1 MIKKEKFKIIMVNS
15 FKGGTGKSSL
25 ALSHCIHEWK
35 RNEESKGV
43 DQTEEEICYPNIYYV
58 DIDRL
63 GTSMSYYLF
72 PEKNQEL
79 HYFEEYQKR
88 DAVRVSNK
96 VVLPSGSKG
105 KMYAVLLNPVANRF
119 QDYDTHGRLQQHEK
133 ISNTLFTG
141 RILDFL
147 EECMDMGQNSLF
159 VIDCSPGLSEMERRL
174 LDKFYDLRRKGYDL
188 SVEELYVTTFES
200 GQIRKTIDCLNDCAD
215 VMHREK
221 REVSIVLNDIQNCIK
236 VAQKKDSDFQ
246 VSWEEVAENILRQL
260 SDKKHVK
267 IRYKE
272 YNEEQMKGGIVNNV
286 KNLDNNTDA
295 YMLLK
300 EYREDYISED
310 RKDGK

>member
-1 MIKKEKFKIIMVNS
+1 MSKKQKFKIIMVNS

-35 RNEESKGV
+35 RIEESKSADPADG
-43 DQTEEEICYPNIYYV
+43 EIYYPNIYFV

-72 PEKNQEL
+72 PEEDKL
-79 HYFEEYQKR
+79 CYFEEYGKNNVEEVCNE
-88 DAVRVSNK
+88 VRLS
-96 VVLPSGSKG
+96 SDSKG
-105 KMYAVLLNPVANRF
+105 KLYAVLLNPVANRK
-119 QDYDTHGRLQQHEK
+119 QDYNIHGRMQQHEK
-133 ISNTLFTG
+133 NSNTIFADK
-141 RILDFL
+141 ILDFL
-147 EECMDMGQNSLF
+147 EKCMDMGENSLF
-159 VIDCSPGLSEMERRL
+159 VIDCSPGLSGMERRL
-174 LDKFYDLRRKGYDL
+174 LEKFYDLRKKYDL
-188 SVEELYVTTFES
+188 SVEELYVTTFEN

-215 VMHREK
+215 EMYREE

-236 VAQKKDSDFQ
+236 IAKKKDSGLHI
-246 VSWEEVAENILRQL
+246 SWEGVAEDILGQM
-260 SDKKHVK
+260 SDKEHVK

-272 YNEEQMKGGIVNNV
+272 YSEKQMKGGIVNNV

-295 YMLLK
+295 YVLLK